1 MGIERSILVHKVIA
15 PLLLI
20 ILFISTPINGDGDKY
35 YGAFVGNFEDRF
47 HGIKGEVFAVDSTT
61 LFIKNFAYDGQG
73 PDAYFYAGESGEPSS
88 KGYLIANEKG
98 STDEL
103 GAYTGKNIVL
113 TLPGG
118 KTLRNVKWISVW
130 CRAFDVNFGEVT
142 FPNR

>member
-1 MGIERSILVHKVIA
+1 M
-15 PLLLI
+15 
-20 ILFISTPINGDGDKY
+20 
-35 YGAFVGNFEDRF
+35 
-47 HGIKGEVFAVDSTT
+47 DSRT

-88 KGYLIANEKG
+88 KGYLIANEKESKLIRKTFNGNKSFYSTFFTAVCFISYLIEIQG
-98 STDEL
+98 SKDIL
-103 GAYTGKNIVL
+103 GAYRSKNIVL

-142 FPNR
+142 FPDR